1 MLSPATW
8 AVVLAGGSGRR
19 LAAITGG
26 VPKQFYAPRGGTTLL
41 EDTIRRVRPIV
52 RPGRLATVI
61 DRAHDH
67 AATTLATR
75 VPLGHLVRQPMDR
88 GTAAGVLLGLSAL
101 PLRADDLCVLTPS
114 DHGVA
119 NPLLFRRGI
128 RRAAAAIRQ
137 GQADV
142 VLFAVTPSGPAGDYG
157 WVLPAKVSG
166 PGRRLASVSQ
176 FEEKPDERRAQT
188 LFEAGAAWNT
198 MVLVGRAGA
207 LLELYQRHLPGLTR
221 MFAAARA
228 LPVALRPAFLDA
240 EYPSMPPADFSRDLL
255 GRANG
260 LHTFIWPAE
269 LGWTDL
275 GTPERL
281 TAWLA
286 EHLAR
291 QDAGLAQ
298 PAGRSSALRAG
309 AAA

>member
-1 MLSPATW
+1 MSPDTW
-8 AVVLAGGSGRR
+8 AVVLAGGRGRR

-52 RPGRLATVI
+52 SPGRLATVI
-61 DRAHDH
+61 DRGHDH
-67 AATTLATR
+67 TATALATR

-101 PLRADDLCVLTPS
+101 PLRGDDLVVLTPS

-119 NPLLFRRGI
+119 NPRIFRRGI

-142 VLFAVTPSGPAGDYG
+142 VLFAVTPAGPAGDYG
-157 WVLPAKVSG
+157 WVLPARA
-166 PGRRLASVSQ
+166 PTRRALASVSR
-176 FEEKPDERRAQT
+176 FEEKPDARRAQT
-188 LFEAGAAWNT
+188 LLESGAAWNT

-207 LLELYQRHLPGLTR
+207 LLELYQRHLPELLT
-221 MFAAARA
+221 MFSAARA
-228 LPVALRPAFLDA
+228 LPADLRPVYFDA
-240 EYPSMPPADFSRDLL
+240 RYPQLPVADFSRDLL
-255 GRANG
+255 SRANG
-260 LHTFIWPAE
+260 LHTFIWPSA

-275 GTPERL
+275 GTPDRL
-281 TAWLA
+281 QAWLS
-286 EHLAR
+286 EH
-291 QDAGLAQ
+291 Q
-298 PAGRSSALRAG
+298 